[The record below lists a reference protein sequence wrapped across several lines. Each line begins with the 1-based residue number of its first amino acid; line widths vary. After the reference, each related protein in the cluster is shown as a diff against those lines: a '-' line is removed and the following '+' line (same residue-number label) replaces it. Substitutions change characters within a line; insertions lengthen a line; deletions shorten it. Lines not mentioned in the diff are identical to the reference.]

1 MRSIVC
7 GLFFFICSGEN
18 HVMKRSGGLYSYSQF
33 GAQMTS
39 AGRQASTLRYGGMSL
54 RQHTDGIGLRPYSW
68 KKRGLNGSVS

>member
-39 AGRQASTLRYGGMSL
+39 AGRQASTLR
-54 RQHTDGIGLRPYSW
+54 
-68 KKRGLNGSVS
+68 